1 MKKILIAPLN
11 WGLGH
16 ASRCIPIIRNLEKL
30 GAEVL
35 IASDGVALDLLKKE
49 FPKNTFFELPGYNV
63 NYEGKNFG
71 WAMLRQS
78 SKILAAIAKENK
90 ALKSIVKENSID
102 AVISDNRFGC
112 YSKTVPSVFIS
123 HQLNLI
129 APAKIMEKPAN
140 VMNRFLM
147 DNFQKIWIPDLPGE
161 PNLAGK
167 LSHGHD
173 LEAEYLG
180 VLSRMENFKTEK
192 KYDVAVVLSGP
203 EPTRSSF
210 ELEIFRQALS
220 LEDKQFIIVRG
231 MPERWEYYFMKPHME
246 VVSFMTSKMLN
257 ETMLAADMI
266 IARSGYS
273 TVMDLFK
280 LQKPALLVPTPG
292 QTEQEYLANEL
303 SSKKLFLTQSQE
315 ELNIRKAME
324 EIDNYRGFSESDFH
338 SNKKLD
344 EILNNFLQKL
354 ETSKT
359 I

>member
-1 MKKILIAPLN
+1 MKKILITPLN

-49 FPKNTFFELPGYNV
+49 FPKNTFFEIPGYNV

-78 SKILAAIAKENK
+78 SKILTAIAKEHK
-90 ALKSIVKENSID
+90 AIKKIVEENSID

-112 YSKTVPSVFIS
+112 YSKSVPSVFIS

-140 VMNRFLM
+140 MMNRFLM
-147 DNFQKIWIPDLPGE
+147 DNFQKIWIPDLKGE
-161 PNLAGK
+161 ENLAGK
-167 LSHGHD
+167 LSHGHN

-180 VLSRMENFKTEK
+180 VLSRMEKFKVEK
-192 KYDVAVVLSGP
+192 EYDVAVVLSGP
-203 EPTRSSF
+203 EPTRSEF

-220 LEDKQFIIVRG
+220 LEHKNFIVVRG
-231 MPERWEYYFMKPHME
+231 MPERWEYYTMKPHLE

-257 ETMLAADMI
+257 ETMLAADLI

-273 TVMDLFK
+273 TVMDLWK
-280 LQKPALLVPTPG
+280 LQKPALLIPTPG
-292 QTEQEYLANEL
+292 QTEQEYLADEL
-303 SSKKLFLTQSQE
+303 SKKKLFLTQSQE
-315 ELNIRKAME
+315 GLNIKEALE
-324 EIDNYRGFSESDFH
+324 EIGDYRGFSGNAIEFES
-338 SNKKLD
+338 
-344 EILNNFLQKL
+344 ELNRVLEGFLGSLKV
-354 ETSKT
+354 
-359 I
+359 